1 MACNTQITIKA
12 CGSLDGK
19 RVIEKKNKATVTL
32 SGLLHKYVQTSQYKI
47 LLTVINSVNQVTNV
61 M

>member
-19 RVIEKKNKATVTL
+19 RVIKKKNKATVTL

-47 LLTVINSVNQVTNV
+47 LLTVNQVTNV